1 MKSPKKATVFTRI
14 SKIFSQSPILKH
26 GVPPSHCSSSDT
38 RSAQTVLRGSAFG
51 FYPKTVFPVCGR
63 RGGSVARGNFRHS
76 QETLAENARQKKPLA
91 RNARKKRSQ
100 ETLAENARQ
109 KKPLARNARRKRSP
123 KKAARQKKPLAR
135 NARKIRSQKN
145 ARPKNARP
153 KNAASQ
159 KNRAPFSRRA
169 A

>member
-26 GVPPSHCSSSDT
+26 AVPPSHCSSSDT
-38 RSAQTVLRGSAFG
+38 RSAQTVLRGSLFG

-63 RGGSVARGNFRHS
+63 RGGSVARGNFRRS
-76 QETLAENARQKKPLA
+76 QKTLAENARKIRSQKTLA
-91 RNARKKRSQ
+91 KNARKKRSQ
-100 ETLAENARQ
+100 ETLAENAR
-109 KKPLARNARRKRSP
+109 KKRS
-123 KKAARQKKPLAR
+123 QKTLAR
-135 NARKIRSQKN
+135 NARKKRSQKTLAKYAHKKRSQKTL
-145 ARPKNARP
+145 ARNARP

-169 A
+169 T